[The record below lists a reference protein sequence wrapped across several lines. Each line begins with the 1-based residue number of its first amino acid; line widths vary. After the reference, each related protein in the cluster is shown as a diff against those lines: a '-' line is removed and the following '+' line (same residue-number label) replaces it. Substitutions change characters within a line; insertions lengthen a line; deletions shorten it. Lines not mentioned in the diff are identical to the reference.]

1 MCNFK
6 LTLSELRPKLNN
18 FRKEKQEVGE
28 EMKVLDYFTR
38 ENKEYLNQLNSKF
51 EVKYEAEFKDFL
63 FKFEKPVRLVGDEK
77 EKETGDVRDVIKYD
91 YGNVFLGESVNLVGK
106 EMMGQDEV
114 WNGGQRLWN
123 EREGKGLGLN
133 FLGEQI
139 GDPEG
144 RSGEEGSEVVL
155 RIKQEFENEKRVMM
169 DLLMS
174 RDPVQV
180 EEMQAGK
187 EESEEDKGRLEN
199 IYEGEEE
206 DMEVDIT
213 TETELGTK
221 RNMINS
227 NHFETDSQTLKGTTM
242 EFSMTETEKIREIP
256 EEKEEQMEIA
266 VEEKETDFEEFQS
279 DYKEDKISLKSIELE
294 YKGSSMSDVSKNK
307 VYSIQDKSQEELYQ
321 GSETANSGEID
332 QPDSESE
339 HDLVEEPEIPQR
351 ENGSEKLSE
360 KESEEEDQLKI
371 VANEINIRQ
380 GLQQGRIYKDE
391 KESIKEENVSERRGI
406 DSKRGSEL
414 TRSKRHVSVN
424 TQDLEYSDGIEDYEE
439 EVTQDKNPQFKK
451 FQNRNNAK
459 EEVQERSKSVDD
471 NIQKPLKRMSN
482 TLEIQE
488 IPKQK
493 LEMRGTKKGA
503 HLLISGIYC

>member
-1 MCNFK
+1 M
-6 LTLSELRPKLNN
+6 
-18 FRKEKQEVGE
+18 GE

-38 ENKEYLNQLNSKF
+38 ENKEYLNELNSKF

-63 FKFEKPVRLVGDEK
+63 FKFEKPVRLVGEEK

-106 EMMGQDEV
+106 EMMVLDEG
-114 WNGGQRLWN
+114 WNGGQKLWN
-123 EREGKGLGLN
+123 ETEGKGLGLN

-144 RSGEEGSEVVL
+144 GNGEEGSEVVL

-180 EEMQAGK
+180 EEMQGVK
-187 EESEEDKGRLEN
+187 EGNGDGRLED

-206 DMEVDIT
+206 EMDIT
-213 TETELGTK
+213 TETELGAK

-256 EEKEEQMEIA
+256 EEIDEQMEVA
-266 VEEKETDFEEFQS
+266 LEEKETDFEGFQS
-279 DYKEDKISLKSIELE
+279 DYKEDKISLKSIDLE

-321 GSETANSGEID
+321 GPETANSGEID
-332 QPDSESE
+332 QPDSENQN
-339 HDLVEEPEIPQR
+339 DLVEEPEIPQR
-351 ENGSEKLSE
+351 QNESEKLSE
-360 KESEEEDQLKI
+360 QENEEEIQPKI
-371 VANEINIRQ
+371 VHNEINMRQ
-380 GLQQGRIYKDE
+380 GLQQGRIYKD
-391 KESIKEENVSERRGI
+391 KRESIKEENVSNRKGI
-406 DSKRGSEL
+406 DSRRGSEM
-414 TRSKRHVSVN
+414 TPSKKHISVN

-439 EVTQDKNPQFKK
+439 QVPQDNNPHFKK
-451 FQNRNNAK
+451 FQNRNNTK
-459 EEVQERSKSVDD
+459 EEVQDRSKSVDD
-471 NIQKPLKRMSN
+471 NIPKPLKRMSN
-482 TLEIQE
+482 TMEIQE

-493 LEMRGTKKGA
+493 LDMRGTKQGTC
-503 HLLISGIYC
+503 LLIPCL